1 VRLHF
6 FLCFSFLQGKAYIGT
21 TKPKFFDFKT
31 HRISGTLE
39 VLRKLVTGQWDE
51 NFQVVPPGKE
61 IEMWDICNEPYD
73 YL

>member
-1 VRLHF
+1 MVET
-6 FLCFSFLQGKAYIGT
+6 GAYDAEALFVEIE
-21 TKPKFFDFKT
+21 KRSKFFHFKT

-61 IEMWDICNEPYD
+61 IEMWESIRSKSV
-73 YL
+73 